1 MGRVKDGLLKSSVTS
16 RKALDGKE
24 ELTDDWES
32 TAGVLTETAEMVV
45 KWQST
50 RKHSKEEVSKVYL
63 LATKIIQQK
72 VDIHTKPKLMY
83 KKKSEMKKT

>member
-16 RKALDGKE
+16 RKSLDGRE

-45 KWQST
+45 K
-50 RKHSKEEVSKVYL
+50 
-63 LATKIIQQK
+63 
-72 VDIHTKPKLMY
+72 
-83 KKKSEMKKT
+83 